1 MAKKVPPTPGNLA
14 KDKKDKLRLEA
25 EFLRFKK
32 LAVQAAAQSRAAKD
46 LIVPLKKLEMA
57 VRRGAFGRIFWPC
70 NDKKKRRRR

>member
-14 KDKKDKLRLEA
+14 KDEKNKLRLEA
-25 EFLRFKK
+25 EFLKFKK
-32 LAVQAAAQSRAAKD
+32 LADQAAAQSRAAKD

-57 VRRGAFGRIFWPC
+57 VRRGAFGLIFWPC